1 MSADAG
7 TDLSIRPPSRLAVL
21 GISTAAGLVPLNSTM
36 IAVAVPEIADDF
48 DISIGRVSVLVAV
61 YLIIMLVGQPIAGR
75 LADRAGPHRALRI
88 ALVGFAIFSVAA
100 AMTTSFPLLVV
111 ARAAQAAF
119 GTFLVPGVQAL
130 LRLHTGPDQMGQM
143 FGLLGAVIGIGAATG
158 PVIGGVATQLF
169 GWEAIFLVNV
179 PLVIVGFAATVPYRA
194 GADRSRVGSR
204 ASVAEGGRILN
215 RTFLIGFSV
224 QALTTQA
231 QYTLLLLTP
240 VILTAR
246 IWSTGSIGLALSALT
261 VGGIL
266 AAPFGGRLG
275 DRYGRRR
282 PAVVSIGICLGAVV
296 LLLVGG
302 SDVAPVLLIVALAGF
317 GVGFGGSN
325 PNVVT
330 AALESIP
337 EGRTGTGSGILSMS
351 RHVGSIPA
359 TIIFSAV
366 VAVDASG
373 TRSVLAISALAVM
386 TALVVAAGIADRP
399 SSLPPV
405 DRRATDQP
413 EEH

>member
-1 MSADAG
+1 MSADVGA
-7 TDLSIRPPSRLAVL
+7 DVSNRPHSRLAVL

-75 LADRAGPHRALRI
+75 LADRAGPHRAVRV
-88 ALVGFAIFSVAA
+88 ALVGFAVFSVAA
-100 AMTTSFPLLVV
+100 AMATSFPFLVV

-130 LRLHTGPDQMGQM
+130 LRLQTGPDQMGQM
-143 FGLLGAVIGIGAATG
+143 FGLMGAVIGIGAATG
-158 PVIGGVATQLF
+158 PVVGGLATQLF

-179 PLVIVGFAATVPYRA
+179 PVIVVGLAASAQFGTGINPARA
-194 GADRSRVGSR
+194 GSR
-204 ASVAEGGRILN
+204 AGTDDGGRILN
-215 RTFLIGFSV
+215 RTFLIGFFV
-224 QALTTQA
+224 QALTTEA

-246 IWSTGSIGLALSALT
+246 GWSTGSIGLALSALT

-275 DRYGRRR
+275 DRFGRRE
-282 PAVVSIGICLGAVV
+282 PALVGVGLCLVAVV
-296 LLLVGG
+296 LSLIGG
-302 SDVAPVLLIVALAGF
+302 ASIEPVLLVVALAGF

-325 PNVVT
+325 PNIVT
-330 AALESIP
+330 AALESVP
-337 EGRTGTGSGILSMS
+337 EGRTGTGSGVLSMS

-366 VAVDASG
+366 VAADASG
-373 TRSVLAISALAVM
+373 TRSVLVISALAVA
-386 TALVVAAGIADRP
+386 TALLVAVGMTDGRSP
-399 SSLPPV
+399 
-405 DRRATDQP
+405 RRAADGH
-413 EEH
+413 ESGSVR